1 MLTGK
6 ITEPMICLN
15 SWHTSVSNINSVDVV
30 FSIKAKRNECHKML
44 EGIILTDTIQTSQKF
59 VQSRLQ

>member
-1 MLTGK
+1 MQTGK
-6 ITEPMICLN
+6 MTEYMICLN
-15 SWHTSVSNINSVDVV
+15 SWHTSLSNINTLDVV
-30 FSIKAKRNECHKML
+30 FSIKAKRSECHKLL